1 MTDDWGIDDRYE
13 DAAGDEHRIASATI
27 EQLRH
32 IIGQPPGDD
41 SPVRV
46 VRRGGRLPGGPSVVV
61 LEDGREVPVDGRA
74 PEDLAF
80 GYHTLVPLDD
90 SPSRRLIV
98 SPGRCHLPARRAWG
112 WAVQL
117 YATRSNQSWG
127 MGDLGDLARL
137 TRWSAGEL
145 GAGFVLVNP
154 LHATAPTTPQQPSPY
169 FPSTRRFRNPIYL
182 RIEDVPG
189 AADAGADLDRLA
201 AAGRALNQRREI
213 DRDEVWRLKLAALE
227 AIWERRRHDTDFETW
242 YREATTDLRQFATW
256 VVLAERF
263 GPNWREWSSDYQHP
277 DRPSVTQFA
286 AEHHDRVRFH
296 AWLQWLTDRQLDAAA
311 ADLTVMQDLPI
322 GVDPA
327 GADAWA
333 WQDLFATGVTVG
345 APPDE
350 LNRNGQDWGLPPF
363 VPWRLAH
370 AGYQP
375 FIDTIRTSLASGG
388 GLRIDHV
395 MGLFRLWWIPADSGP
410 ADGAYVRYP
419 ADDLLDI
426 VALESHRAQA
436 IVVGEDLGT
445 IEKSAQQAMAK
456 RNLLS
461 YRLLWFEKNDPA
473 TWPVM
478 AMAAITTHDL
488 PTVAGLWDGSDLETQ
503 RKIGLNP
510 NEEST
515 NEIHERL
522 ATAGGLADA
531 PVKDAVLAAHRLL
544 ARAPALLLS
553 ATLDD
558 AIGEPQRPNIPC
570 ADGKYPNWSLA
581 LPVPVEDLQSH
592 ALTNQ
597 VAATLRDAITKTPQQ
612 TGKERPSP
620 ADGDGHPL
628 APTASPS

>member
-1 MTDDWGIDDRYE
+1 MTDDWGIDDCYE
-13 DAAGDEHRIASATI
+13 DAAGDEQRIAPATI

-32 IIGQPPGDD
+32 IIGRPPGGDP
-41 SPVRV
+41 PVLV

-61 LEDGREVPVDGRA
+61 LEDGREVRVDGSV
-74 PEDLAF
+74 PNDLAL

-98 SPGRCHLPARRAWG
+98 SPGRCYLPARRAWG
-112 WAVQL
+112 WVAQL

-145 GAGFVLVNP
+145 GAGFILVNP
-154 LHATAPTTPQQPSPY
+154 LHATAPTIPQQPSPY

-189 AADAGADLDRLA
+189 AADAGADLGRLA

-213 DRDEVWRLKLAALE
+213 NRDEVWRLKLAALE
-227 AIWERRRHDTDFETW
+227 AIWALRRHDTDFETW
-242 YREATTDLRQFATW
+242 YRQATTDLRQFATW
-256 VVLAERF
+256 AALTERF

-277 DRPSVTQFA
+277 DCPAVAQFT
-286 AEHHDRVRFH
+286 AEHYDRVRFH
-296 AWLQWLTDRQLDAAA
+296 AWLQWLTNRQLDAAA
-311 ADLTVMQDLPI
+311 TDLTVMQDLPI

-350 LNRNGQDWGLPPF
+350 LNRQGQDWGLPPF
-363 VPWRLAH
+363 VPWRLAY

-375 FIDTIRTSLASGG
+375 FIDTIRSTLALGG

-395 MGLFRLWWIPADSGP
+395 MGLFRLWWVPAGSGP
-410 ADGAYVRYP
+410 ANGAYVRYP

-445 IEKSAQQAMAK
+445 IEKTAQKAMAK
-456 RNLLS
+456 RNFLS
-461 YRLLWFEKNDPA
+461 YRLLWFEKDHPTTWPA
-473 TWPVM
+473 T

-488 PTVAGLWDGSDLETQ
+488 PTVAGLWDGSDLKTQ
-503 RKIGLNP
+503 HTLGLNP

-515 NEIHERL
+515 HEIRERL
-522 ATAGGLADA
+522 ATAGGLADV
-531 PVKDAVLAAHRLL
+531 PVTDAVLAAHRLL
-544 ARAPALLLS
+544 AQAPAFLLA

-558 AIGEPQRPNIPC
+558 AIGEPQRPNIPG

-581 LPVPVEDLQSH
+581 LPIPVEDLPSH
-592 ALTNQ
+592 TLTNQ
-597 VAATLRDAITKTPQQ
+597 VATTLRDATTNRRRSRSRR
-612 TGKERPSP
+612 GRR
-620 ADGDGHPL
+620 
-628 APTASPS
+628 